1 MTFHSGSDVQR
12 KFIRLKLIDG
22 TQINGQIDLSS
33 SPGFDQVSDII
44 SNQKEAFLTL
54 EQVTIYGTDFQTR
67 EKYKVLHVNKVHIL
81 WVEPEVSHA

>member
-33 SPGFDQVSDII
+33 SPGFDRVSDII
-44 SNQKEAFLTL
+44 SNESDTFLTL

-67 EKYKVLHVNKVHIL
+67 EKYRVLHINKAHIL
-81 WVEPEVSHA
+81 WVEPEKSRD